1 MSQLGQRRGV
11 SRVLEIQDAPTE
23 ATTAAIQRFGE
34 AFNRHDLDAVMAAM
48 TEDCVLES
56 TFPQPDGTRYEGQ
69 DAIRAYWEE
78 LFRFFRSCSQAVFET
93 EEMFAA
99 GDRCVF
105 RWIYRW
111 VDRDGKPG
119 HLRGIDVFRVRDGK
133 VAEKLVYAKAN
144 P

>member
-1 MSQLGQRRGV
+1 MSQQEQQQGGGV
-11 SRVLEIQDAPTE
+11 AEKEQDITE
-23 ATTAAIQRFGE
+23 QTTAAIQRFGE
-34 AFNRHDLDAVMAAM
+34 AFNRRDLDSVMAAM

-56 TFPQPDGTRYEGQ
+56 NFPNPDGTRYEGR
-69 DAIRAYWEE
+69 DSIRTYWEE
-78 LFRFFRSCSQAVFET
+78 LFHPSNQMVFET

-111 VDRDGKPG
+111 VDKDGKPG
-119 HLRGIDVFRVRDGK
+119 HLRGMDVFRVRDGK
-133 VAEKLVYAKAN
+133 VSEKLVYAKAN

>member
-1 MSQLGQRRGV
+1 MSQQEQEQGIGSVIDEPQALTQ
-11 SRVLEIQDAPTE
+11 
-23 ATTAAIQRFGE
+23 ATTKAIQRFGE
-34 AFNRHDLDAVMAAM
+34 AFNRRDLDAVMAAM

-56 TFPQPDGTRYEGQ
+56 IFPHPDGTRYEGQ
-69 DAIRAYWEE
+69 DSIRAYWEK
-78 LFRFFRSCSQAVFET
+78 LFDPSNQAVFET

-99 GDRCVF
+99 ADRCVF

-111 VDRDGKPG
+111 VDQNGNSG
-119 HLRGIDVFRVRDGK
+119 HLRGMDVFLVRDGK